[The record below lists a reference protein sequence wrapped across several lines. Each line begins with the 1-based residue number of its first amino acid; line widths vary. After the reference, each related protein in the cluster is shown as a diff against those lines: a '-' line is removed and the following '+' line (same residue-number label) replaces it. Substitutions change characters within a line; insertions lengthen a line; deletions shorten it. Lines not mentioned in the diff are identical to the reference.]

1 MADLYQQQYNPDVL
15 LCLAN
20 LSNDEVFTPP
30 NIANAMLD
38 MLPQELFKDPTT
50 KFLDPACKS
59 GVFLREI
66 AKRLIDGL
74 ADQIPDLQERIDH
87 IMHEQLHGI
96 AITELTSMMSRRS
109 LYCSKYANGPFS
121 LSVFENVDGNIRFHK
136 CEHTWKNEKC
146 VFCGASKEEYDR
158 GDELESHA
166 YEFIHRV
173 NPEELFNMKFDVII
187 GNPPYQLSDGGNG
200 SSATPIYQR
209 FVEQAEKLN
218 PRYLTMIIPSRWFA
232 GGKGLDTFRAKMIAD
247 KRIRVLHDFLNASD
261 CFGNGVEI
269 KGGVCYFL
277 WDRDHQGTC
286 KIVTHTHEGITSIS
300 DRYLKI
306 SDDDIFVR
314 RNEAVSILEK
324 VRDFGETSF
333 ANLVSSRKPFLFP
346 TNFEGSKTKQP
357 GDVQL
362 YQRGGIAFVSRAS
375 VEKNQ
380 SWIDQYKIF
389 ITKGYNA
396 GDEYP
401 HQIINKP
408 ILGSPNTCCTET
420 YLVIGPFK
428 TKEKTQNV
436 ISYIQTRFFRFL
448 VSIRKISQDATQK
461 VYEFVPV
468 QDFSKPWTDEE
479 LYAKYGLT
487 DEEID
492 FIESMIKPMD
502 LNGGEP

>member
-38 MLPQELFKDPTT
+38 MLPQELFKDPNT

-87 IMHEQLHGI
+87 IMHEQLYGI

-136 CEHTWKNEKC
+136 CEHTWKNGKC
-146 VFCGASKEEYDR
+146 VFCGASKEKYDR
-158 GDELESHA
+158 GDKLESHA

-187 GNPPYQLSDGGNG
+187 SNPPYQLSDSGNG
-200 SSATPIYQR
+200 ASAKPLYHLFVQQARKLRPR
-209 FVEQAEKLN
+209 FM
-218 PRYLTMIIPSRWFA
+218 TMIIPARWYS
-232 GGKGLDTFRAKMIAD
+232 GGKGLDTFRASMLND
-247 KRIRVLHDFLNASD
+247 NRIRVLVDYTNSAD
-261 CFGNGVEI
+261 CFPGVDVA
-269 KGGVCYFL
+269 GGICYFL
-277 WDRDHQGTC
+277 WDRDHPGTC
-286 KIVTHTHEGITSIS
+286 TYTNNYNGESITIQKMLNEYQTFIRYPVADKIISKVLSHHESTM
-300 DRYLKI
+300 
-306 SDDDIFVR
+306 
-314 RNEAVSILEK
+314 ATMVS
-324 VRDFGETSF
+324 T
-333 ANLVSSRKPFLFP
+333 RKPFGLA
-346 TNFEGSKTKQP
+346 TNVLPSETGDIVLRYNKGTGRFLSSK
-357 GDVQL
+357 
-362 YQRGGIAFVSRAS
+362 
-375 VEKNQ
+375 
-380 SWIDQYKIF
+380 
-389 ITKGYNA
+389 ITVGKEN
-396 GDEYP
+396 
-401 HQIINKP
+401 INKWKVMLSYLTAEHAGQP
-408 ILGSPNTCCTET
+408 DKNGQFRILSTLEILPPKYVCTET
-420 YLVIGPFK
+420 YLLAGCFDTEFEASNLYSYMT
-428 TKEKTQNV
+428 TK
-436 ISYIQTRFFRFL
+436 FLRFL
-448 VSIRKISQDATQK
+448 VGQVAVSQHITK
-461 VYEFVPV
+461 NCFSYVPV